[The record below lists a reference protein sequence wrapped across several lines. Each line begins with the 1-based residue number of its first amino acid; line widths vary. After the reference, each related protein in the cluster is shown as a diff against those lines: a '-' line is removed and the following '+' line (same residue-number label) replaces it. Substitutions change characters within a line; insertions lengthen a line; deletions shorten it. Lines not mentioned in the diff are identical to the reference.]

1 MAWFRPARNRDHPGD
16 PPPKWAPMGR
26 AGRVVL
32 VITVIVGVVIALL
45 IMSTRTAGA
54 ADGTDGPAATAES
67 VAPPS
72 FGQRV
77 EVPEAGFAV
86 TFPLDWEVSIDT
98 SDVPGEGGTFAVV
111 SGREAASDV
120 TCEVYLYGPC
130 TGSSF
135 GDCAAA
141 LDEVAARMVAYFEGD
156 ESSSRT
162 DESAAMDLP
171 AGYAVRVDTEWIDEG
186 VFGSLYL
193 LTDGKVH
200 DSLRCRGS
208 ERPEDRWLSIAE
220 TFAFLPAEE

>member
-1 MAWFRPARNRDHPGD
+1 MAWFRPAGDREHPGD
-16 PPPKWAPMGR
+16 PPPEWAPMGK
-26 AGRVVL
+26 AGRLVL

-45 IMSTRTAGA
+45 LVSSRTAGA
-54 ADGTDGPAATAES
+54 ADVADGPTTPES
-67 VAPPS
+67 AAPPS

-77 EVPEAGFAV
+77 EVSEAGFAV
-86 TFPLDWEVSIDT
+86 TFPIDWEVSIDT

-130 TGSSF
+130 TGSLF

-162 DESAAMDLP
+162 DESTSMDLP
-171 AGYAVRVDTEWIDEG
+171 AGYAVRVDTEWMDEG
-186 VFGSLYL
+186 VFGSSYL

-200 DSLRCRGS
+200 DSLLCRGS

-220 TFAFLPAEE
+220 SFEFLPAEE